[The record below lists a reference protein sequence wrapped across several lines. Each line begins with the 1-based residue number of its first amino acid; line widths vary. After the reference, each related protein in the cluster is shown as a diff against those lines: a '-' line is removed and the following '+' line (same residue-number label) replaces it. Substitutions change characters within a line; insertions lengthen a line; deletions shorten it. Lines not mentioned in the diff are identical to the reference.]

1 MLNELYDA
9 ASSLANAGIKP
20 KNWHKEYVPIR
31 APKLAFFVYINN
43 QGEIAD
49 IERIS
54 DPTEVADLRTWES
67 KGDLRQS
74 FPYFNIPPLMW
85 IQFDPKKNENDRLI
99 EKAMKANSLSR
110 EQLGQFIEKAQGAD
124 TTKKWGSAL
133 TKQRVW
139 INPEK
144 KLQSCL
150 EKGGTLKSILGKAPD
165 EFQSVIALIER
176 LEKNSADV
184 FYEQFLNVLGDKI
197 KGYPEMTGRYFDA
210 LFYLDKEVPGIKKE
224 NEPGNSITLLL
235 ELSDGSHFDF
245 PVRHTKVRDWINQR
259 LLAQSPAQEDS
270 SSVHDIFDNDGL
282 GWDQSFDDVRM
293 KNVLGNVKL
302 RAMVAAAEC
311 QFRYGKAEADSCPV
325 GQDSRSKMKGAL
337 EWLIDPEREGKTWTT
352 VSRATD
358 NKEVLL
364 AYPSVLPPE
373 PPDTATFF
381 GGSSDSDADNTGRF
395 ENCAKNVTGTLRVL
409 MAKNPDLDIR
419 VFVLRKMDPARTR
432 VSSHRRYSAQRL
444 LQASELWQQ
453 GCRNL
458 PHIMVKQFTKEK
470 KTEWREPETPFPM
483 EVVWTLNTIWSRGG
497 KGTEK
502 NKTASQPQWAPS
514 SVKGLATEDGISLLL
529 EDGVFLQPVLLRA
542 LYGVTRNAVGLVL
555 ALGQAHAHGQVFA
568 AKSYM
573 RQAIILP
580 SILGLLLFKMNIT
593 KEEYMKSAP
602 YLVGRLL
609 SFADQL
615 HYHYCQH
622 VRDGS
627 VPPQL
632 MGNALMPTA
641 LEEPVKAL
649 ALYCNR
655 VLPYQA
661 WAKTTSDEK
670 AVGLARYFLA
680 ELGKVCS
687 ELGEVCSD
695 PPSTT
700 LPERCTDLDKAQ
712 MLIGY
717 LARPE
722 KSDSDTTQ

>member
-9 ASSLANAGIKP
+9 ATKLADSGISP
-20 KNWHKEYVPIR
+20 KNWHKEYRSVR
-31 APKLAFFVYINN
+31 KPKLAFFVFID
-43 QGEIAD
+43 QLGAITD
-49 IERIS
+49 IERVN
-54 DPTEVADLRTWES
+54 DPTEVDGLYTWES

-85 IQFDPKKNENDRLI
+85 IHFDPKTDENDRTI
-99 EKAMKANSLSR
+99 EKARKASTLTQ
-110 EQLGQFIEKAQGAD
+110 EQLSQFMKRAHNAKS
-124 TTKKWGSAL
+124 TKSWDAKSY
-133 TKQRVW
+133 
-139 INPEK
+139 K

-150 EKGGTLKSILGKAPD
+150 EKGKALKSILGQAPK
-165 EFQSVIALIER
+165 EYRSIIALIDSLARTSAQDFYAKLRQAFTDKLLSRPETA
-176 LEKNSADV
+176 EK
-184 FYEQFLNVLGDKI
+184 
-197 KGYPEMTGRYFDA
+197 YFDGLIYSGA
-210 LFYLDKEVPGIKKE
+210 K
-224 NEPGNSITLLL
+224 EPGNAVTLLL
-235 ELSDGSHFDF
+235 ELVDGTSHFEF
-245 PVRHTKVRDWINQR
+245 PVKHQKVRDWINDR
-259 LLAQSPAQEDS
+259 LLSQYPVRES
-270 SSVHDIFDNDGL
+270 SSFIRDIFGNEDI
-282 GWDQSFDDVRM
+282 GWDNTFDDVQM
-293 KNVLGNVKL
+293 KNVLGIVKL
-302 RAMVAAAEC
+302 RAMVSAAAC
-311 QFRYGKAEADSCPV
+311 QYRYGKAEADSCPV
-325 GQDSRSKMKGAL
+325 GQESRSMMKGAL
-337 EWLIDPEREGKTWTT
+337 EWLIDPKREGKTWTT
-352 VSRATD
+352 VSRAAD
-358 NKEVLL
+358 NKEILL

-373 PPDTATFF
+373 PPNTATFF
-381 GGSSDSDADNTGRF
+381 GGHSESDADNTGRF
-395 ENCAKNVTGTLRVL
+395 ENCAKNVTGTLRGL

-432 VSSHRRYSAQRL
+432 VSSHRRYSAQHL
-444 LQASELWQQ
+444 LQAAALWQQ

-458 PHIMVKQFTKEK
+458 PHIMVKQFTKKK
-470 KTEWREPETPFPM
+470 KTEWREPESPFPM
-483 EVVWTLNTIWSRGG
+483 EVVWTINTIWSRGG

-514 SVKGLATEDGISLLL
+514 SVKGFATEDGISLLL
-529 EDGVFLQPVLLRA
+529 EDGVFLQPVLHRA
-542 LYGVTRNAVGLVL
+542 LYGATRNAVGLVL
-555 ALGQAHAHGQVFA
+555 ALGQAHAQGQVFT

-609 SFADQL
+609 SLADQL

-622 VRDGS
+622 VRDKN

-661 WAKTTSDEK
+661 WAKTTPDEK

-695 PPSTT
+695 PPSTS
-700 LPERCTDLDKAQ
+700 LPERCTDSDKAK

>member
-9 ASSLANAGIKP
+9 ASALADAGIKP

-31 APKLAFFVYINN
+31 VPKLAFFVYINN

-49 IERIS
+49 IERVS

-74 FPYFNIPPLMW
+74 FPYFNIPPLVW

-99 EKAMKANSLSR
+99 EKATKANSLTR
-110 EQLGQFIEKAQGAD
+110 EQLSQFVERAQDAE

-133 TKQRVW
+133 TGQRVW

-150 EKGGTLKSILGKAPD
+150 EKSRTLKTILGKAPD

-176 LEKNSADV
+176 LNQSSADV
-184 FYEQFLNVLGDKI
+184 FYEQLLNVFGNKM
-197 KGYPEMTGRYFDA
+197 KGYPETAGRYFDA
-210 LFYLDKEVPGIKKE
+210 LFYQDKEVPGVKKE

-235 ELSDGSHFDF
+235 ELVDGVSHFSF
-245 PVRHTKVRDWINQR
+245 PARHTKVRDWINEK
-259 LLAQSPAQEDS
+259 LLAQSPAREDS
-270 SSVHDIFDNDGL
+270 SSAHDIFDNDGL
-282 GWDQSFDDVRM
+282 GLDQSFDDVRM

-302 RAMVAAAEC
+302 RAMVGAARC
-311 QFRYGKAEADSCPV
+311 QYRYGEAEADSCPV
-325 GQDSRSKMKGAL
+325 GQESRSKMKGAL
-337 EWLIDPEREGKTWTT
+337 EWLTDPDREGKTWTT
-352 VSRATD
+352 VARASD
-358 NKEVLL
+358 NKEILL

-381 GGSSDSDADNTGRF
+381 GGLPESDADNTGRF
-395 ENCAKNVTGTLRVL
+395 EGCAKNVTGALRGL
-409 MAKNPDLDIR
+409 MATTPDLDIR

-432 VSSHRRYSAQRL
+432 VSGHRRYSAQRL
-444 LQASELWQQ
+444 IHAAESWRH

-458 PHIMVKQFTKEK
+458 PHIMVKQFTKGK
-470 KTEWREPETPFPM
+470 KSEWRELETPFPM
-483 EVVWTLNTIWSRGG
+483 ETIWVLNTLWSRDG
-497 KGTEK
+497 K
-502 NKTASQPQWAPS
+502 SVS
-514 SVKGLATEDGISLLL
+514 RVKGIATEDGVSLLL
-529 EDGVFLQPVLLRA
+529 EGGAFLQPVLHRA
-542 LYGVTRNAVGLVL
+542 LYSVTRNAAGLVL
-555 ALGQAHAHGQVFA
+555 ALGQAHAQGQVFLA
-568 AKSYM
+568 AKSYT

-609 SFADQL
+609 SLADQL

-649 ALYCNR
+649 ALYSNR
-655 VLPYQA
+655 ILPYQA
-661 WAKTTSDEK
+661 WARTVSGD
-670 AVGLARYFLA
+670 AAGLARYFLA

-687 ELGEVCSD
+687 EVSL
-695 PPSTT
+695 TAT
-700 LPERCTDLDKAQ
+700 PERCNDSDKTQ

-717 LARPE
+717 LARPD

>member
-9 ASSLANAGIKP
+9 ASTLADAGIKP

-49 IERIS
+49 IERVS

-74 FPYFNIPPLMW
+74 FPYFNIPPLVW

-99 EKAMKANSLSR
+99 EKAMKANLLTR
-110 EQLGQFIEKAQGAD
+110 EQLGQFVARAQSAE

-133 TKQRVW
+133 TEQRVW

-150 EKGGTLKSILGKAPD
+150 EKGRTLKSILGKAPD

-197 KGYPEMTGRYFDA
+197 KSCPEMAGRYFDA
-210 LFYLDKEVPGIKKE
+210 LFYPDKEIPGIKKE
-224 NEPGNSITLLL
+224 NEPGNSITLIL
-235 ELSDGSHFDF
+235 ELVESHFEF
-245 PVRHTKVRDWINQR
+245 PVKHTKVRDWINMR
-259 LLAQSPAQEDS
+259 LLAQSPVQEDS

-282 GWDQSFDDVRM
+282 GSDLSFDDVRM
-293 KNVLGNVKL
+293 RNVLGNVKL
-302 RAMVAAAEC
+302 RSMVAAAEC
-311 QFRYGKAEADSCPV
+311 QYRYGKAEADSCPV

-352 VSRATD
+352 VSRAAD

-381 GGSSDSDADNTGRF
+381 GGFPESDADNTGRF
-395 ENCAKNVTGTLRVL
+395 ENCAKNVTGTLHGL

-432 VSSHRRYSAQRL
+432 VSIHRRYNAQRL
-444 LQASELWQQ
+444 LQAAELWQQ

-483 EVVWTLNTIWSRGG
+483 EVVWTINTIWSRGD

-514 SVKGLATEDGISLLL
+514 SVKGFATEDGISLLL
-529 EDGVFLQPVLLRA
+529 EDGVFLQPVLHRA

-555 ALGQAHAHGQVFA
+555 ALGQAHAQGQVFA

-573 RQAIILP
+573 RQTIILP
-580 SILGLLLFKMNIT
+580 SILGLLLYKMNIT

-602 YLVGRLL
+602 YFVGRLL
-609 SFADQL
+609 SLADQL
-615 HYHYCQH
+615 HYHYCVH
-622 VRDGS
+622 VRNKPDTPPGKLS
-627 VPPQL
+627 IPPQL

-649 ALYCNR
+649 ALYSNR
-655 VLPYQA
+655 ILPYQA
-661 WAKTTSDEK
+661 WAKTVSGD
-670 AVGLARYFLA
+670 AARLARYFLA
-680 ELGKVCS
+680 ELGKVS
-687 ELGEVCSD
+687 SD
-695 PPSTT
+695 IPLTT
-700 LPERCTDLDKAQ
+700 IPERCTDSDKAQ

-717 LARPE
+717 LTRPE

>member
-9 ASSLANAGIKP
+9 ASTLADAGIKP

-31 APKLAFFVYINN
+31 APMLAFFVYINN
-43 QGEIAD
+43 QGAIAD
-49 IERIS
+49 IERVN

-74 FPYFNIPPLMW
+74 FPYFNIPPLVW

-99 EKAMKANSLSR
+99 EKAMKANSLTR
-110 EQLGQFIEKAQGAD
+110 EQLGQFVERAQNAE

-133 TKQRVW
+133 SGRRVW
-139 INPEK
+139 INPRK

-150 EKGGTLKSILGKAPD
+150 EKGRTLRSVLGIAPD

-176 LEKNSADV
+176 LDQSSADA
-184 FYEQFLNVLGDKI
+184 FYEQLLNVLGNKM
-197 KGYPEMTGRYFDA
+197 KGYPELAGRYFDA
-210 LFYLDKEVPGIKKE
+210 LFYPDKEVPGIKKGA
-224 NEPGNSITLLL
+224 EPANSVTLLL
-235 ELSDGSHFDF
+235 ELVESHFSF
-245 PVRHTKVRDWINQR
+245 PVKHTKVRDWINKR
-259 LLAQSPAQEDS
+259 FLAQSPAREDS
-270 SSVHDIFDNDGL
+270 SSFHDIFDNDGL

-293 KNVLGNVKL
+293 KNLLGNVKL

-311 QFRYGKAEADSCPV
+311 QYRYGKAEADSCPV
-325 GQDSRSKMKGAL
+325 GQDSRSRMKGAL

-352 VSRATD
+352 VSHAAD
-358 NKEVLL
+358 NKEILL

-373 PPDTATFF
+373 PPNTATFF
-381 GGSSDSDADNTGRF
+381 SGPAQSDADNTGRF
-395 ENCAKNVTGTLRVL
+395 ENCAKNVTSTLRGL

-432 VSSHRRYSAQRL
+432 VSSHRRYSAQHL
-444 LQASELWQQ
+444 LHAADLWQQ

-470 KTEWREPETPFPM
+470 KTEWREPEISFPI
-483 EVVWTLNTIWSRGG
+483 EVIWALNTLWSRDG
-497 KGTEK
+497 KS
-502 NKTASQPQWAPS
+502 ASRM
-514 SVKGLATEDGISLLL
+514 KCIATEDGISLLL
-529 EDGVFLQPVLLRA
+529 EEGIYLQTVLHHA
-542 LYGVTRNAVGLVL
+542 LYSITHNAAGLVL
-555 ALGQAHAHGQVFA
+555 ALGQAHAQGQVFIA
-568 AKSYM
+568 AKSYT

-609 SFADQL
+609 SLADQL

-695 PPSTT
+695 PPSTS
-700 LPERCTDLDKAQ
+700 LPERCADSDKAQ